1 MSHVDE
7 KGQPPPIAPSTVTSQ
22 WPPRIIAKE
31 VSALKKEAPGN
42 AVTVCL
48 PALIRSQSSA
58 PRSGKGPA
66 PNLGL
71 ISGHL
76 ARGGERSGVE

>member
-48 PALIRSQSSA
+48 PALIRSLA
-58 PRSGKGPA
+58 V
-66 PNLGL
+66 LG
-71 ISGHL
+71 
-76 ARGGERSGVE
+76 AAEREGAGA

>member
-1 MSHVDE
+1 MRMTI
-7 KGQPPPIAPSTVTSQ
+7 QPPSIAPSTVTSQ

-42 AVTVCL
+42 AVTGCL

-58 PRSGKGPA
+58 PA
-66 PNLGL
+66 L
-71 ISGHL
+71 ISVLG
-76 ARGGERSGVE
+76 AAV